1 MVFNQF
7 KVNKNYQDLIKYKFN
22 LKKKT
27 QLRNLTPMVDRM
39 NKFLITFKML
49 RSRAIKILSLARIN
63 IWTETCQL
71 KRKVDKKGRRKRS
84 TSRKKTKINNLKQD
98 FFLSSERQEDLTFNS
113 QQTSYLRNCRTM
125 ASLPSQLSP
134 SLFCSSEGSS
144 ILPCDSPNLHADWS
158 CHCL

>member
-63 IWTETCQL
+63 I
-71 KRKVDKKGRRKRS
+71 
-84 TSRKKTKINNLKQD
+84 
-98 FFLSSERQEDLTFNS
+98 
-113 QQTSYLRNCRTM
+113 
-125 ASLPSQLSP
+125 
-134 SLFCSSEGSS
+134 
-144 ILPCDSPNLHADWS
+144 
-158 CHCL
+158 

>member
-27 QLRNLTPMVDRM
+27 QLRNLTPMVDRR

-63 IWTETCQL
+63 I
-71 KRKVDKKGRRKRS
+71 
-84 TSRKKTKINNLKQD
+84 
-98 FFLSSERQEDLTFNS
+98 
-113 QQTSYLRNCRTM
+113 
-125 ASLPSQLSP
+125 
-134 SLFCSSEGSS
+134 
-144 ILPCDSPNLHADWS
+144 
-158 CHCL
+158 